1 MSAEKLSISLES
13 DLAARVRAAASEQG
27 VSVSTW
33 LADAAEAQVRQRLL
47 REALDALA
55 AEIGELSEDD
65 VDQLI
70 TESRRNSKLITRTQ
84 GAA

>member
-1 MSAEKLSISLES
+1 MSAEKLSISLDSE
-13 DLAARVRAAASEQG
+13 LAARVRAAANEQG

-47 REALDALA
+47 REALDTLA
-55 AEIGELSEDD
+55 AEIGELTEDE
-65 VDQLI
+65 VDRLI
-70 TESRRNSKLITRTQ
+70 AESRRNSKLITGHQ